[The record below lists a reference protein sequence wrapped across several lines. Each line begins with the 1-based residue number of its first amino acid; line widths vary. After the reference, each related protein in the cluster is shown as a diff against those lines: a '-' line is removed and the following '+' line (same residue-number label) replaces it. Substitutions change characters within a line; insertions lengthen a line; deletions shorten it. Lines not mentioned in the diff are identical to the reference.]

1 LRVEGSGLK
10 GPLFNGTAFQSHSF
24 SMAQLFNAANLAC
37 VLGCALALRFCKKRK
52 KEKKWEKRKKRGKTE
67 RQKGKKQTPKPCR
80 EGRGGGGSHSYSTI
94 LYREAKLGSTT
105 SNHIP
110 PHPTTSSHIKT
121 HPTPKKKKTEEPCG
135 FADELLLATVLS
147 LDDMQHVHRMG
158 AHLRQ
163 AHLHARALSLV
174 QPTATTYY
182 LYSWAA
188 QEQLV

>member
-1 LRVEGSGLK
+1 
-10 GPLFNGTAFQSHSF
+10 
-24 SMAQLFNAANLAC
+24 MAQLFNAANLAC

-80 EGRGGGGSHSYSTI
+80 EVGGGGSHSYSTI

-182 LYSWAA
+182 LYSWAT

>member
-80 EGRGGGGSHSYSTI
+80 EGSRWRRFSFIFNDTIEGG
-94 LYREAKLGSTT
+94 EAWL
-105 SNHIP
+105 NHIQ
-110 PHPTTSSHIKT
+110 PHPTTSHHIKPHQAT
-121 HPTPKKKKTEEPCG
+121 SNTKKKKDRG
-135 FADELLLATVLS
+135 TVW
-147 LDDMQHVHRMG
+147 
-158 AHLRQ
+158 LR
-163 AHLHARALSLV
+163 
-174 QPTATTYY
+174 
-182 LYSWAA
+182 
-188 QEQLV
+188 